1 MKEFKTELELFK
13 FYDRFSGQNLSQ
25 LFASLENEYPN
36 VCAKIKTQKGVVGH
50 LLEGI
55 TGRPP
60 NSDSQADIS
69 NLGIELKVLPLTNTT
84 KKIQPK
90 ERCKLKSIS
99 YRDIVN
105 ENWET
110 SNLKNKISKIL
121 FLTYIQPKGK
131 TFKDWKE
138 FEFTGPIRYELKKNS
153 PEIVELDWFHIK
165 SKVQKKLAD
174 ELSESDGKILGAST
188 SGNGK
193 LVKYS
198 NGCEAKQRSYSLK
211 HSHMKHFFEQE
222 KNPNQFESIHNK
234 LSSEKPIDESLK
246 DLLNEKIN
254 NKTLKQLSE
263 EYKVKFSSSSKSG
276 FRLLINKILNI
287 DSKKIPKEI
296 NELGIQIK
304 TIPVSSEYN
313 PWESMSFPKISL
325 FDILN
330 EKWEFPDDNDIEEFE
345 STFKNQIDLP
355 FIFVPI
361 IKNKINNKFE
371 PWTNWKVG
379 RIINWRP
386 NKDQLSE
393 IQIEWEKAKDI
404 IHNKVQTHKVKWG
417 NGYRQNNN
425 LLKEK
430 KHATNYIHMRP
441 HAKNS
446 QDIDVPYKEYTRN
459 SVSICWQSFWFNKKF
474 IQSLI
479 KSS

>member
-1 MKEFKTELELFK
+1 MKEFKTESELFE
-13 FYDRFSGQNLSQ
+13 FYKKFSGQNLSQ
-25 LFASLENEYPN
+25 LFNFLEDKYPN
-36 VCAKIKTQKGVVGH
+36 VSTKIKDQKGVVGH

-60 NSDSQADIS
+60 NSDSKADIS

-110 SNLKNKISKIL
+110 SNLKKKISKIL

-138 FEFTGPIRYELKKNS
+138 FEFTGPISYELRENS
-153 PEIVELDWFHIK
+153 PEIVELDWLHIK

-174 ELSESDGKILGAST
+174 ELSESDGNILGACT

-193 LVKYS
+193 IVKYCEK
-198 NGCEAKQRSYSLK
+198 GEAKQRSYSLK
-211 HSHMKHFFEQE
+211 HSYMKHFFEQ
-222 KNPNQFESIHNK
+222 KKHPHQFESIHNK

-254 NKTLKQLSE
+254 TKTLKQLSE

-287 DSKKIPKEI
+287 DSKKTPKEI

-304 TIPVSSEYN
+304 TIPVNSEYN

-325 FDILN
+325 VDILN

-355 FIFVPI
+355 FIFIPI

-371 PWTNWKVG
+371 PWTSWKVG
-379 RIINWRP
+379 EITNWRP
-386 NKDQLSE
+386 DKTE
-393 IQIEWEKAKDI
+393 INGIKREWKEAKDI
-404 IHNKVQTHKVKWG
+404 IKKEVATKTIKWG
-417 NGYRQNNN
+417 NGFRQNNN
-425 LLKEK
+425 LLKQK
-430 KHATNYIHMRP
+430 DTSYIHIRP
-441 HAKNS
+441 HARNS
-446 QDIDVPYKEYTRN
+446 QDIDIPYKEHTKS
-459 SVSICWQSFWFNKKF
+459 SVSICWQSFWFNKQF

>member
-1 MKEFKTELELFK
+1 MKEFKTELELFE

-60 NSDSQADIS
+60 NSDSKADIS

-99 YRDIVN
+99 YKEIIN

-110 SNLKNKISKIL
+110 SNLKNKISQIL

-131 TFKDWKE
+131 TFRDWRE
-138 FEFTGPIRYELKKNS
+138 FKFTGPIYYSLKNNS
-153 PEIVELDWFHIK
+153 PKIVKNDWLNIK
-165 SKVQKKLAD
+165 TKVQKELAH
-174 ELSESDGKILGAST
+174 ELSESDGDILGACT
-188 SGNGK
+188 SGNGDMI
-193 LVKYS
+193 KY
-198 NGCEAKQRSYSLK
+198 GEKGEAKQRSFSLK
-211 HSHMKHFFEQE
+211 HSYMKHFFEQE
-222 KNPNQFESIHNK
+222 CNPNQFESILNQ
-234 LSSEKPIDESLK
+234 LSIEKTIEESLRH
-246 DLLNEKIN
+246 LLNEKICN
-254 NKTLKQLSE
+254 RTLKQLSE
-263 EYKVKFSSSSKSG
+263 EYKIEFSSSSKSG
-276 FRLLINKILNI
+276 FRFLINKILNI
-287 DSKKIPKEI
+287 DSKKTPKEI
-296 NELGIQIK
+296 NELGIKIK

-325 FDILN
+325 VDILN
-330 EKWEFPDDNDIEEFE
+330 EKWEFPDGNDIEEFE

-355 FIFVPI
+355 FLFIPI

-379 RIINWRP
+379 EIIKWRP
-386 NKDQLSE
+386 NKNE
-393 IQIEWEKAKDI
+393 IYGIESEWEKAKDI
-404 IHNKVQTHKVKWG
+404 IKNQVITETIKWG
-417 NGYRQNNN
+417 DGYRQNNN

-430 KHATNYIHMRP
+430 DTKYIHMRP
-441 HAKNS
+441 HARDSK
-446 QDIDVPYKEYTRN
+446 DIDIPYKKYTKN
-459 SVSICWQSFWFNKKF
+459 SVSICWQSFWLNKKF
-474 IQSLI
+474 IKTLI
-479 KSS
+479 QTS